1 MICHMTTSASQPTV
15 APFSQPH
22 SPAAKCLH
30 LIRTRQIIA
39 RSELVSATGLS
50 QPTVTRA
57 VSALINAGLV
67 HERTDLSNAKGRGRP
82 TIPIELAPSPWL
94 HAGIAIGTTST
105 YIALY
110 DAKGRT
116 FRDGHVNRNVADVSP
131 EDFVEYVIAGLHQ
144 LTNGV
149 PNPLVSVGVTASG
162 KVSQDGVVDAPN
174 LGWHNLDL
182 AARLRYQ
189 FSVPVIVASAVPAL
203 LAAEMQTTELPA
215 PGESAPVLNLFA
227 DDTLGAAVGDEIGV
241 RSIETLPETESE
253 LLNTTGL
260 ATEDTLSTQG
270 FLRRLHDLKH
280 DHRTLTAAVT
290 AGETIPAVREL
301 LDERA
306 RLLGQLAVELVV
318 RKQAGTLVICGSAFT
333 DDPRAP
339 KIFAEVVRELAGDA
353 LQLRMIPTH
362 REIVRAVA
370 RAAALDQL
378 LREPLSLVPEPR

>member
-1 MICHMTTSASQPTV
+1 MIWAMTTSASHPTT
-15 APFSQPH
+15 AAFSQPQT
-22 SPAAKCLH
+22 PAAKCLH
-30 LIRTRQIIA
+30 LIRTRQVIA

-67 HERTDLSNAKGRGRP
+67 HERNDLSNAKGRGRP

-131 EDFVEYVIAGLHQ
+131 EDFVEYIIAGLHQ

-149 PNPLVSVGVTASG
+149 TNPLVSVGVTASG
-162 KVSQDGVVDAPN
+162 RVSPDGVVNAPN
-174 LGWHNLDL
+174 LGWHDLDL
-182 AARLRYQ
+182 ASRLRYQ

-215 PGESAPVLNLFA
+215 PGESETVLNLFA
-227 DDTLGAAVGDEIGV
+227 DDTLGAAIGDEIGV
-241 RSIETLPETESE
+241 RSIETLPGTESE

-260 ATEDTLSTQG
+260 ATEETLSTQG
-270 FLRRLHDLKH
+270 FLRRLHDLDH
-280 DHRTLTAAVT
+280 DQPTLAAAVT
-290 AGETIPAVREL
+290 AGETDPAVREL

-306 RLLGQLAVELVV
+306 RLLGRLAAELVALE
-318 RKQAGTLVICGSAFT
+318 QAETLVICGSAFT
-333 DDPRAP
+333 DDVRAP
-339 KIFAEVVRELAGDA
+339 QLFAETVRNLAGDQ
-353 LQLRMIPTH
+353 LNLRMIPTH

-370 RAAALDQL
+370 RAVALDQL
-378 LREPLSLVPEPR
+378 LREPLSLVPQAR